1 MDVFDYIKKFSI
13 TENMSTKKGAYH
25 FTGTYSANVTD
36 YLGNTALC
44 TTYGGTTI
52 KTVDFKANLSHAFKH
67 LKEIYLNERT
77 K

>member
-1 MDVFDYIKKFSI
+1 MIVRLIKKSKIHNFNLPTTIAGNYWI
-13 TENMSTKKGAYH
+13 TD
-25 FTGTYSANVTD
+25 TD
-36 YLGNTALC
+36 YLGNTANV
-44 TTYGGTTI
+44 TTYVGTTI